1 MQAQSLEPSVQEMR
15 QMLATAGERVI
26 GYLSNL
32 GHEIA
37 SSPASHVPVAPMAM
51 LPAGGQ
57 PLDALL
63 DHLFEE
69 VLPPGVNSAGPG
81 YLGYVPGG
89 GLFQS
94 ALADFITKCVN
105 RHAGHESMAPGLVR
119 LEWNVVRWLC
129 DVLKMPETAGGV
141 LTTGGSL
148 SNLMAIV
155 AARVDRLPENF
166 LSGVVYVSD
175 QCHHS
180 VRRAARTA
188 GFPNAQIRRLPTD
201 ARFRISLPH
210 LAQAVRADREA
221 GLQPFM
227 VVGSAG
233 TTNTGAVDDLNGLAD
248 FARDEGLWLHVD
260 GAYGGFFM
268 LTAEGQRAL
277 AGIERADSVALD
289 PHKGLGLPYGT
300 GSLVVRDRALLRR
313 AFGDQEQAGY
323 LPAMQDDE
331 INFCDMS
338 PELSREMRGV
348 RLWLPIQLCGVD
360 AFAANL
366 DEKLQLAR
374 QAAQELR
381 QVPGLEL
388 IDEPQ
393 LSTVVFRLSDRPD
406 APGDFDAETRELLRR
421 VNHRGSVFLSPTTL
435 NGRIWIRLCVLSFR
449 SHEQHIAVAIRDVRE
464 SAAEIIKARSPL
476 APLAP
481 HRGDSIS
488 ALFVDVARAH
498 PNAPAL
504 LTSKGTVTYR
514 TLLNRASHLAHVLRE
529 RGITAERPVGIA
541 ITGSADAVVA
551 VLGVLLAG
559 GACVS
564 IDPLDTATR
573 QRQIADDC
581 GTPLILCH
589 NADALDWLPAS
600 RRLDLDSLPEPADN
614 APALPA
620 FAQDRLL
627 YVVYTGTDTITSTRH
642 PQAVRGTHAATLRR
656 LEKSWQAAPFA
667 PGEVVAHLASL
678 NTVDDVVAL
687 FSGLLQGV
695 PSAIIDAQEAADP
708 SRLLAALGRYGVTR
722 LNGSSSLLASML
734 GAAPH
739 LVSALPLLKPITPG
753 PTLVEAHREVRPTVP
768 GDSVQTKSVR
778 ELMRPF
784 ASSSS
789 PRSRPQIVPASAV
802 DPVVLAQLIA
812 QSFAAREPLAVATA
826 VTADEFLAF
835 AVQVVTACTRS
846 PTRSPLSFVARD
858 ADTGAMTGFCM
869 AADLLHVPVIRTAS
883 VARSLCPTLAL
894 LDELGQ
900 AYSTHCGQVSP
911 GEVVELVVT
920 GVLPGQFGYQVAS
933 MLEKRTLAAAREMGF
948 LRAVTICT
956 HRVTAQL
963 AQRTGF
969 QRLFA
974 QPYASFEFDQARVF
988 ASISAAHGEAAVYE
1002 RVLVEEAPAAPPR
1015 MHVPQQFATASRAA
1029 QAMLRSDELCCTR

>member
-15 QMLATAGERVI
+15 QMLATTGERVI
-26 GYLSNL
+26 AYISNL
-32 GHEIA
+32 DREIA
-37 SSPASHVPVAPMAM
+37 SSPASHVPIPPMSIPPMSIPPMAM
-51 LPAGGQ
+51 PPAAGQ

-63 DHLFEE
+63 DHLFDE
-69 VLPPGVNSAGPG
+69 VLAPGVNTAGPG

-129 DVLKMPETAGGV
+129 DVLKMPDIAGGV
-141 LTTGGSL
+141 LTTGGSM

-155 AARVDRLPENF
+155 AARVARLPENF
-166 LSGVVYVSD
+166 LSGVIYVSD

-188 GFPNAQIRRLPTD
+188 GFPSAQIRRLPTD

-248 FARDEGLWLHVD
+248 VARDEGLWLHVD

-348 RLWLPIQLCGVD
+348 RMWLPIQLCGVA
-360 AFAANL
+360 AFAAHL

-374 QAAQELR
+374 QAAQALR

-406 APGDFDAETRELLRR
+406 AMGDLDAETRELLRR

-435 NGRIWIRLCVLSFR
+435 NGRVWIRLCVLSFR
-449 SHEQHIAVAIRDVRE
+449 SHEEHVAVAIRDIRA
-464 SAAEIIKARSPL
+464 SAAEIVEGRSPV
-476 APLAP
+476 APR
-481 HRGDSIS
+481 RGESIS

-504 LTSKGTVTYR
+504 LTAKGTVTYR
-514 TLLNRASHLAHVLRE
+514 ALLERASCRALVLRD
-529 RGITAERPVGIA
+529 RGVTAQAPVGIA
-541 ITGSADAVVA
+541 LSGSLDAVVA
-551 VLGVLLAG
+551 LLGALLAG
-559 GACVS
+559 GPCVAT
-564 IDPLDTATR
+564 DPL
-573 QRQIADDC
+573 
-581 GTPLILCH
+581 P
-589 NADALDWLPAS
+589 
-600 RRLDLDSLPEPADN
+600 
-614 APALPA
+614 
-620 FAQDRLL
+620 
-627 YVVYTGTDTITSTRH
+627 
-642 PQAVRGTHAATLRR
+642 HAATLRR
-656 LEKSWQAAPFA
+656 LEEGWQTAPFE
-667 PGEVVAHLASL
+667 PGEVVAHLAPFDG
-678 NTVDDVVAL
+678 TDAVVAL
-687 FSGLLQGV
+687 FSGLLRGV
-695 PSAIIDAQEAADP
+695 PTAIVDEQEVANP
-708 SRLLAALGRYGVTR
+708 GRLLAALRRFGATR
-722 LNGSSSLLASML
+722 LIVNPSQRASML
-734 GAAPH
+734 GMAPD
-739 LVSALPLLKPITPG
+739 LASALPRLKLYSACG
-753 PTLVEAHREVRPTVP
+753 QALDAER
-768 GDSVQTKSVR
+768 D
-778 ELMRPF
+778 LMRPV
-784 ASSSS
+784 ASTSA
-789 PRSRPQIVPASAV
+789 PWSRPQIVPASAV
-802 DPVVLAQLIA
+802 DSVELARLIA
-812 QSFAAREPLAVATA
+812 QSFAAREPLALATA

-835 AVQVVTACTRS
+835 AVQVVAACTRS
-846 PTRSPLSFVARD
+846 PTRSPLSFVSCD
-858 ADTGAMTGFCM
+858 AATGAVTGFCM
-869 AADLLHVPVIRTAS
+869 AADLLHVPVIGPAS
-883 VARSLCPTLAL
+883 VARSLWPTLAL

-900 AYSTHCGQVSP
+900 AYARHCGQVRA

-933 MLEKRTLAAAREMGF
+933 MLEKRALAAAREMGF
-948 LRAVTICT
+948 QRAVTICT

-974 QPYASFEFDQARVF
+974 QPYECFEFAQARVF

-1002 RVLVEEAPAAPPR
+1002 RMLVEAALADHSPMSIRKHAPQHAPQHLP
-1015 MHVPQQFATASRAA
+1015 MHVPQHAAAASRPA
-1029 QAMLRSDELCCTR
+1029 QPRPRSDALCCTR

>member
-1 MQAQSLEPSVQEMR
+1 MTAQSLEPSVPEMR

-26 GYLSNL
+26 AYLSNL
-32 GHEIA
+32 GQEIA
-37 SSPASHVPVAPMAM
+37 SSPASHVTVAPMAM
-51 LPAGGQ
+51 LPATAQ

-63 DHLFEE
+63 DHLFDD
-69 VLPPGVNSAGPG
+69 VLPPGVNTAGPG

-129 DVLKMPETAGGV
+129 DVLKMPDTAGGV

-166 LSGVVYVSD
+166 LSGVIYVSD

-188 GFPNAQIRRLPTD
+188 GFPGAQIRRLPTD
-201 ARFRISLPH
+201 SRFRISLPH
-210 LAQAVRADREA
+210 LAQAVLADREA

-268 LTAEGQRAL
+268 LTTQGQRLL
-277 AGIERADSVALD
+277 AGIARADSVALD

-348 RLWLPIQLCGVD
+348 RIWLPVQLCGVA
-360 AFAANL
+360 AFAAHL
-366 DEKLQLAR
+366 DEKLQLAQ
-374 QAAQELR
+374 QAARELR

-393 LSTVVFRLSDRPD
+393 LSTVVFRLGDKPD
-406 APGDFDAETRELLRR
+406 LAGDFDAETRELLRR

-435 NGRIWIRLCVLSFR
+435 NGRVWIRLCVLSFR
-449 SHEQHIAVAIRDVRE
+449 SHEEHVAVAVRDIRAC
-464 SAAEIIKARSPL
+464 AAEIIEDRSPA
-476 APLAP
+476 APP
-481 HRGDSIS
+481 RGDSVS

-514 TLLNRASHLAHVLRE
+514 TLLERASRLALVLRD
-529 RGITAERPVGIA
+529 RGVTAELPVGIA
-541 ITGSADAVVA
+541 LPGSADAVVA

-559 GACVS
+559 GAFVP
-564 IDPLDTATR
+564 IDPLHPARR
-573 QRQIADDC
+573 QRQIADEC
-581 GTPLILCH
+581 GTPLVLCR
-589 NADALDWLPAS
+589 NAGALDWLPAS
-600 RRLDLDSLPEPADN
+600 RRLDLDTLPEPAAN
-614 APALPA
+614 APALPV

-627 YVVYTGTDTITSTRH
+627 YVVYTGAGTGR
-642 PQAVRGTHAATLRR
+642 PEAVRGTHAATLRR
-656 LEKSWQAAPFA
+656 LEQGWQAAPFA
-667 PGEVVAHLASL
+667 PDAVVAHAASL
-678 NTVDDVVAL
+678 NDVDAVVTL
-687 FSGLLQGV
+687 FSGLLRGM
-695 PSAIIDAQEAADP
+695 PSAIVDAP
-708 SRLLAALGRYGVTR
+708 
-722 LNGSSSLLASML
+722 
-734 GAAPH
+734 
-739 LVSALPLLKPITPG
+739 
-753 PTLVEAHREVRPTVP
+753 
-768 GDSVQTKSVR
+768 
-778 ELMRPF
+778 MRPV
-784 ASSSS
+784 ASTS
-789 PRSRPQIVPASAV
+789 PPASRPQVVPASAV
-802 DPVVLAQLIA
+802 DPIVLARLIA

-826 VTADEFLAF
+826 VTADEFLDF
-835 AVQVVTACTRS
+835 AVQVVAAC
-846 PTRSPLSFVARD
+846 TRSPLSFVSRD
-858 ADTGAMTGFCM
+858 SATGAVTGFCM
-869 AADLLHVPVIRTAS
+869 ATDLLHVPVISAAS
-883 VARSLCPTLAL
+883 VAPSLWPTLAL
-894 LDELGQ
+894 LAELDQ
-900 AYSTHCGQVSP
+900 AYARHGGPVRT

-933 MLEKRTLAAAREMGF
+933 MLEKRALAAAREMGF

-974 QPYASFEFDQARVF
+974 QPYASFEFDQRCVF
-988 ASISAAHGEAAVYE
+988 ASISPEHGEAAVYE
-1002 RVLVEEAPAAPPR
+1002 RILVEAAPADRPR
-1015 MHVPQQFATASRAA
+1015 MRAPEHLAAASRSA
-1029 QAMLRSDELCCTR
+1029 QPRLRSDELCCTR